1 MAIEILVPRLGW
13 TMEEGTF
20 VEWLK
25 HDGDTVRQGDL
36 LYRLEGDKALTEV
49 EALDDGILRI
59 PPDSPAPG
67 SVVPVG
73 ALLAYVVA
81 PGEAAPFEQGSRG
94 AGESGSRGAAE
105 PVGAGFTPAQPQ
117 TESVGAGFTPA
128 QPQTESVGAGFTP
141 AQQSTDE
148 DRKKGPAISPRALRV
163 ANELGVDWSKVTGSG
178 RSGRIVEE
186 DIRHAAEAQAAQVE
200 VAKPVAPPQPVSP
213 ASSSA
218 AARAP
223 LSRTR
228 RIIAERMSAGVHV
241 AAPVTLNT
249 EVDATE
255 LVRLREQLKVDRKG
269 QVIPSYSDLLTKIV
283 ARALADHPALNA
295 RIEGDEVVTESAV
308 HVGIAV
314 DTERGL
320 LVPVLRDAQSK
331 TLLQIAAESAALIAR
346 TREGKSSADDLRG
359 STFTITNLGMYDIDT
374 FSPIINLPECAILGV
389 GRITAK
395 QVVTLRPGSIDEAER
410 VAVRRMLT
418 LSLTFDHRL
427 VDGAPAARFL
437 QRVKQLVE
445 QPYLWLVS

>member
-25 HDGDTVRQGDL
+25 HDGDTVQQGDL

-49 EALDDGILRI
+49 EALDNGILRI
-59 PPDSPAPG
+59 PPDSPVPG

-81 PGEAAPFEQGSRG
+81 PGEAAPFEQGG
-94 AGESGSRGAAE
+94 AGARESGSSGATE
-105 PVGAGFTPAQPQ
+105 PVGAGFMPAQTPAQS
-117 TESVGAGFTPA
+117 EEGH
-128 QPQTESVGAGFTP
+128 
-141 AQQSTDE
+141 
-148 DRKKGPAISPRALRV
+148 RKGPAISPRALRV

-186 DIRHAAEAQAAQVE
+186 DIRRAVEAQAT
-200 VAKPVAPPQPVSP
+200 AKPVAPPQPV
-213 ASSSA
+213 ASVASSA

-308 HVGIAV
+308 NVGIAV

-346 TREGKSSADDLRG
+346 TREGKASPDDLGG

>member
-1 MAIEILVPRLGW
+1 MMAIEILVPRLGW

-25 HDGDTVRQGDL
+25 HDGDTVQQGDL

-81 PGEAAPFEQGSRG
+81 LGEAAPFEQGGGPEYRAWG
-94 AGESGSRGAAE
+94 AGESGSSGAAE
-105 PVGAGFTPAQPQ
+105 PVGAGSTSAQPQ
-117 TESVGAGFTPA
+117 TESVGAGFMPAQTPA
-128 QPQTESVGAGFTP
+128 QSEEGH
-141 AQQSTDE
+141 
-148 DRKKGPAISPRALRV
+148 KKGPAISPRALRV
-163 ANELGVDWSKVTGSG
+163 ANELGVDWAKVTGSG

-186 DIRHAAEAQAAQVE
+186 DIRRAAEAQAP
-200 VAKPVAPPQPVSP
+200 AKPVAPPQPVSP
-213 ASSSA
+213 ATSST

-269 QVIPSYSDLLTKIV
+269 QVIPSYSDLLTKII

-314 DTERGL
+314 DTEHGL
-320 LVPVLRDAQSK
+320 LVPVLHDAQSK

-346 TREGKSSADDLRG
+346 TREGKASLDDLGG

>member
-25 HDGDTVRQGDL
+25 HDGDTVQQGDL

-49 EALDDGILRI
+49 EALDNGILRI
-59 PPDSPAPG
+59 PPDSPVPG

-81 PGEAAPFEQGSRG
+81 PGEAAPFEQGSGPEYRAGG
-94 AGESGSRGAAE
+94 AGERSGVPDLGSQGAAE
-105 PVGAGFTPAQPQ
+105 PVGTGSTPAQPQ
-117 TESVGAGFTPA
+117 TESVGAGFMPAQTPA
-128 QPQTESVGAGFTP
+128 QSEEGH
-141 AQQSTDE
+141 
-148 DRKKGPAISPRALRV
+148 KKGPAISPRALRV

-186 DIRHAAEAQAAQVE
+186 DIRRAAEAQAP
-200 VAKPVAPPQPVSP
+200 AKPVAPPQPVSP
-213 ASSSA
+213 ATSSA

-346 TREGKSSADDLRG
+346 TREGKASPDDLGG

>member
-1 MAIEILVPRLGW
+1 MAIKILVPRLGW

-25 HDGDTVRQGDL
+25 HDGDTVQQGDL

-81 PGEAAPFEQGSRG
+81 PGEAAPFEQGG
-94 AGESGSRGAAE
+94 AGARESGSSGAAE

-128 QPQTESVGAGFTP
+128 Q
-141 AQQSTDE
+141 QSTDE
-148 DRKKGPAISPRALRV
+148 GRKKGPAISPRALRV

-200 VAKPVAPPQPVSP
+200 VAKPVAPPQPVAP

-346 TREGKSSADDLRG
+346 TREGKSAADDLRG

-395 QVVTLRPGSIDEAER
+395 QVVTLRPGSIDEVER

>member
-25 HDGDTVRQGDL
+25 HDGDTVQQGDL

-49 EALDDGILRI
+49 EALDNGILRI

-81 PGEAAPFEQGSRG
+81 PGEAAPFEQGG
-94 AGESGSRGAAE
+94 AGARESGGSGAAE

-117 TESVGAGFTPA
+117 TESVGAGFMPAQTPA
-128 QPQTESVGAGFTP
+128 QSEEGH
-141 AQQSTDE
+141 
-148 DRKKGPAISPRALRV
+148 KKGPAISPRALRV
-163 ANELGVDWSKVTGSG
+163 ATELGVDWAKVTGSG

-186 DIRHAAEAQAAQVE
+186 DIRRAAEAQVP
-200 VAKPVAPPQPVSP
+200 AKLVAPPQPVSP
-213 ASSSA
+213 ATSSA

-269 QVIPSYSDLLTKIV
+269 QVIPSYSDLLTKII

-320 LVPVLRDAQSK
+320 LVPVLHDAQSK

-346 TREGKSSADDLRG
+346 TREGKASLNDLGG

>member
-25 HDGDTVRQGDL
+25 HDGDTVQQGDL

-59 PPDSPAPG
+59 PPNSPAPG

-81 PGEAAPFEQGSRG
+81 PGEVAPFEQGSGPEYR
-94 AGESGSRGAAE
+94 ALGAAE
-105 PVGAGFTPAQPQ
+105 PVGAGSTSAQPQ
-117 TESVGAGFTPA
+117 TESVGAGFMPAQTPA
-128 QPQTESVGAGFTP
+128 QSEEGH
-141 AQQSTDE
+141 
-148 DRKKGPAISPRALRV
+148 KKGPAISPRALRV

-186 DIRHAAEAQAAQVE
+186 DIRRAAEAQAP
-200 VAKPVAPPQPVSP
+200 AKPVAPTQPVAP
-213 ASSSA
+213 VTSSS

-269 QVIPSYSDLLTKIV
+269 QVIPSYSDLLTKII

-320 LVPVLRDAQSK
+320 LVPVLHDAQSK

-346 TREGKSSADDLRG
+346 TREGKASLDDLGG

>member
-25 HDGDTVRQGDL
+25 HDGDTVQQGDL

-81 PGEAAPFEQGSRG
+81 PGEAAPFEQAG
-94 AGESGSRGAAE
+94 AGAAQ

-117 TESVGAGFTPA
+117 TEPVGAGFKPA
-128 QPQTESVGAGFTP
+128 QPQTELVGAGFMP

-148 DRKKGPAISPRALRV
+148 GRKKGPAISPRALRV
-163 ANELGVDWSKVTGSG
+163 ANELGVDWSKLTGSG

-186 DIRHAAEAQAAQVE
+186 DIRRAAEAQAAQVE
-200 VAKPVAPPQPVSP
+200 VAKPVAPPQPAAP
-213 ASSSA
+213 SA
-218 AARAP
+218 ATRAP

-241 AAPVTLNT
+241 AAPVTLST

-255 LVRLREQLKVDRKG
+255 LVRLREQLKVDRKR
-269 QVIPSYSDLLTKIV
+269 QVIPSYSDLLTKII

-295 RIEGDEVVTESAV
+295 RIEGDEVVTETGV

-320 LVPVLRDAQSK
+320 LVPVLREAQSK

-346 TREGKSSADDLRG
+346 TREGKASADDLRG

>member
-25 HDGDTVRQGDL
+25 HDGDTVQQGDL

-49 EALDDGILRI
+49 EALDNGILRI

-81 PGEAAPFEQGSRG
+81 PGEAAPFEQGG
-94 AGESGSRGAAE
+94 ARARESGSSGAAE
-105 PVGAGFTPAQPQ
+105 PVGTGFTPAQPQ
-117 TESVGAGFTPA
+117 TESVGAGFMPA
-128 QPQTESVGAGFTP
+128 QSEEGH
-141 AQQSTDE
+141 
-148 DRKKGPAISPRALRV
+148 KKGPAISPRALRV

-186 DIRHAAEAQAAQVE
+186 DIRRAAEAQAP
-200 VAKPVAPPQPVSP
+200 AKPVAPPQPVSP
-213 ASSSA
+213 VTSSA

-295 RIEGDEVVTESAV
+295 RIERDEVVTESAV

-320 LVPVLRDAQSK
+320 LVPVLHDAQSK
-331 TLLQIAAESAALIAR
+331 TLLQIAVESAALIAR
-346 TREGKSSADDLRG
+346 TREGKASLDDLGG

>member
-25 HDGDTVRQGDL
+25 QDGDAVQQGDL

-49 EALDDGILRI
+49 EALDNGILRI

-73 ALLAYVVA
+73 TLLAYLVA
-81 PGEAAPFEQGSRG
+81 PGETAPFEAGGRRSAGAEEKGSG
-94 AGESGSRGAAE
+94 GEQEPARRAELGSSGTE
-105 PVGAGFTPAQPQ
+105 ELVGAGSMTAQPEPAQ
-117 TESVGAGFTPA
+117 EEG
-128 QPQTESVGAGFTP
+128 
-141 AQQSTDE
+141 
-148 DRKKGPAISPRALRV
+148 RKKGPAISPRALRV
-163 ANELGVDWSKVTGSG
+163 ANDLGVDWSKLTGSG

-186 DIRHAAEAQAAQVE
+186 DVRRAAEAQAA
-200 VAKPVAPPQPVSP
+200 AKPATPTP
-213 ASSSA
+213 AASTTA
-218 AARAP
+218 AHAP
-223 LSRTR
+223 LSHTR

-241 AAPVTLNT
+241 AAPVTLNA

-269 QVIPSYSDLLTKIV
+269 QVIPSYNDLLAKVV
-283 ARALADHPALNA
+283 ACALADHPALNA
-295 RIEGDEVVTESAV
+295 RLEGEEIVTESAV
-308 HVGIAV
+308 HIGIAV
-314 DTERGL
+314 DTPRGL
-320 LVPVLRDAQSK
+320 LVPVLRDVQVK
-331 TLLQIAAESAALIAR
+331 TLLQIAAEAAGLIAR
-346 TREGKSSADDLRG
+346 AREGKTAPDELRG
-359 STFTITNLGMYDIDT
+359 STFSITNLGMYDIDT

-410 VAVRRMLT
+410 VAVRRMLA
-418 LSLTFDHRL
+418 LSLTFDHRV

>member
-25 HDGDTVRQGDL
+25 HDGDTVQQGDL

-81 PGEAAPFEQGSRG
+81 PGEAAPFEQGGTG
-94 AGESGSRGAAE
+94 ARESGSRGAAE

-128 QPQTESVGAGFTP
+128 Q
-141 AQQSTDE
+141 QSTDE
-148 DRKKGPAISPRALRV
+148 GRKKGPAISPRALRV

-186 DIRHAAEAQAAQVE
+186 DIRRAAEAQAAQVE
-200 VAKPVAPPQPVSP
+200 VAKPVAPLQPVSP

>member
-25 HDGDTVRQGDL
+25 HDGDTVQQGDL

-49 EALDDGILRI
+49 EALDNGILRI

-81 PGEAAPFEQGSRG
+81 PGEAAPFEQGSKV
-94 AGESGSRGAAE
+94 AAESGSRGAAE
-105 PVGAGFTPAQPQ
+105 PVGAGLTPAQPQ

-128 QPQTESVGAGFTP
+128 QSEEGH
-141 AQQSTDE
+141 
-148 DRKKGPAISPRALRV
+148 KKGPAISPRALRV
-163 ANELGVDWSKVTGSG
+163 ANELGVDWSKVAGSG

-186 DIRHAAEAQAAQVE
+186 DIRRAAEAQAAQVE
-200 VAKPVAPPQPVSP
+200 VAKPVAPPQPASP
-213 ASSSA
+213 VASSAS
-218 AARAP
+218 ARAP

-269 QVIPSYSDLLTKIV
+269 QVIPSYSDLLTKII

-320 LVPVLRDAQSK
+320 LVPVLRDVQSK

-346 TREGKSSADDLRG
+346 TREGKASADDLGG

-445 QPYLWLVS
+445 HPYLWLVS